1 MAQKARNRKGSK
13 ARARA
18 KRQRQVRQRQPR
30 ASSGSARTQ
39 PGRFPGGP
47 LSEYERIVLRTRH
60 KGVCAIDPK
69 LRLAS
74 DYTGPGGSYSH
85 WYDLYQWD
93 HEKGDWGLTPKDRL
107 AALHREQRE
116 ADARDSASYESRRW
130 VYNRQERYRID
141 YLGSPYA
148 VVRSEGRRWEIAYFP
163 GEANRK
169 LADRGLPCKGEL
181 STRRVGDREIV
192 DGQGGRV
199 ILQSTRKRGDRE
211 ISVPHAAESSRI
223 VQRILEKL
231 IARGRDPAVW
241 DIDAA
246 RAARIGRP
254 RRPLRDDAPTLED
267 RLGEHFNVFDNR
279 ALFDCEWRTTVA
291 HFDKDAPPGQLEM
304 LAAF

>member
-1 MAQKARNRKGSK
+1 MAQKASNRKGSK

-18 KRQRQVRQRQPR
+18 KRQRQRRQRQPR

-39 PGRFPGGP
+39 SGRFPGGA
-47 LSEYERIVLRTRH
+47 LSEYERVLLRTRH
-60 KGVCAIDPK
+60 KGVCAIDPR

-116 ADARDSASYESRRW
+116 ADAREGACYESRRW

-148 VVRSEGRRWEIAYFP
+148 AVRVEGRRWGIVYFP
-163 GEANRK
+163 GEANRA
-169 LADRGLPCKGEL
+169 LADRGLPCKGEHDI
-181 STRRVGDREIV
+181 RRIGDREIV
-192 DGQGGRV
+192 AGQGDRV
-199 ILQSTRKRGDRE
+199 ILESLGF
-211 ISVPHAAESSRI
+211 AESSRI
-223 VQRILEKL
+223 VQRMLEKL
-231 IARGRDPAVW
+231 IARGKDPAVW
-241 DIDAA
+241 DIDAT

-254 RRPLRDDAPTLED
+254 RRPFRDDRPTLED
-267 RLGEHFNVFDNR
+267 RLGEHLNIIGDR
-279 ALFDCEWRTTVA
+279 ALFGCEWRTTVA
-291 HFDKDAPPGQLEM
+291 HFEKNVPPGQLETFT
-304 LAAF
+304 AF